1 MKRFL
6 SILLTVS
13 LFSTVANAQYAP
25 QAGTNG
31 STAIAASSA
40 QIVSWATGC
49 TIKHGYLDIAQPSL
63 GYVSSGDSSL
73 AIGPVD
79 NFLVSLGDSGV
90 ATLTF
95 ANPIVNGSGY
105 DFVVFENG
113 FLNPTNSE
121 EAFLELA
128 FVEVSSDGI
137 NFFRFP
143 ASSLTQ
149 DTFQI
154 SSVTG
159 QNYMNARWVNNL
171 AGKYVSN
178 YGTPFDLQELSGI
191 AGLDVNNITHV
202 RIVDVVGSIGEYAS
216 YDTAGNKINDPYPT
230 NFPTGGFDLDAV
242 GVIHQTTTAVKGLHR
257 CFVSVFPNPT
267 TDYIEIKTEEPL
279 SVILTDVAGK
289 VLRQTTIQNSGRIA
303 LKELSSGVYLLNF
316 TNGKGL
322 RWAERITKL

>member
-1 MKRFL
+1 MKHLFYL
-6 SILLTVS
+6 LLLTSHFS
-13 LFSTVANAQYAP
+13 LLTARAQYAP
-25 QAGTNG
+25 QAGANG
-31 STAIAASSA
+31 TTAIAASSS
-40 QIVSWATGC
+40 QIVSWATHC
-49 TIKHGYLDIAQPSL
+49 TVKRGYLDIAQASL

-73 AIGPVD
+73 ALGAVD
-79 NFLVSLGDSGV
+79 NFVVSLGDSGV

-95 ANPIVNGSGY
+95 ANPIVNGNGY
-105 DFVVFENG
+105 DFAVFENG
-113 FLNPTNSE
+113 FYNPSNSE

-149 DTFQI
+149 TTSQL

-191 AGLDVNNITHV
+191 AGLNINHITHV
-202 RIVDVVGSIGEYAS
+202 RIVDVVGSIGEHAS

-230 NFPTGGFDLDAV
+230 NFPIGGFDLDAV
-242 GVIHQTTTAVKGLHR
+242 GVIHQSATNNINPIDRQLVLIY
-257 CFVSVFPNPT
+257 PNPAN
-267 TDYIEIKTEEPL
+267 DYLTVKTEEVLNVSLMDVTGKLLKLFRVIAQQTIPL
-279 SVILTDVAGK
+279 S
-289 VLRQTTIQNSGRIA
+289 
-303 LKELSSGVYLLNF
+303 
-316 TNGKGL
+316 
-322 RWAERITKL
+322 